1 MKAMIQWKKKAVLT
15 MASIMCASVLG
26 GAGLCS
32 FEAEAKAITEDAAKK
47 AAYADAG
54 VKESD
59 VLRVKARL
67 ETDDGVQKYDVEFN
81 TAGAEYNYDI
91 SAADG
96 KVLEK
101 EIEQYKP
108 AQKKKKAGGGYIS
121 VAKAK
126 EAALKHAGMSAAAVT
141 FSKAKMAKDDGKVKY
156 EIEFY
161 DSENEYE
168 YEIDARTGKVL
179 DSSVESVFDD

>member
-26 GAGLCS
+26 GGLCS

-47 AAYADAG
+47 TAYADAG

-67 ETDDGVQKYDVEFN
+67 ETDDGVQKYDVEFH

-96 KVLEK
+96 KILEK
-101 EIEQYKP
+101 DIELHKP
-108 AQKKKKAGGGYIS
+108 AQKKKKAEGGYIT

-126 EAALKHAGMSAAAVT
+126 EAALKHAGLSAAAAT
-141 FSKAKMAKDDGKVKY
+141 FSKAKMDKDDGKVKY

-168 YEIDARTGKVL
+168 YEIDARTGKIL